1 MNPAKQKSS
10 KIPSPR
16 PIMSI
21 VPSPR
26 KTSEVMISR
35 TIEANIPMGISHL
48 MFVFVRATGANS
60 EVMPKMANVLKM
72 FEPMTFPMA
81 TSLFPWN
88 ADRVLTTN
96 SGMDVPMATI
106 VNPMTNSEMLNL
118 WARAADHRLES
129 LHHIKLRLL
138 LQ

>member
-1 MNPAKQKSS
+1 
-10 KIPSPR
+10 
-16 PIMSI
+16 MSI

-106 VNPMTNSEMLNL
+106 VNPMK
-118 WARAADHRLES
+118 D
-129 LHHIKLRLL
+129 
-138 LQ
+138 